1 VEYFPS
7 PDAALRAGYRACKRC
22 RPELPGGPAEA
33 GRRFAERALAVM
45 RARLDE
51 PLTLSD
57 LAAAVGSSP
66 SAFARAFRR
75 RTGGSPAR
83 WRATLRGGADSPPR
97 AGVGRMKPAT
107 PAGRLALVLALAL
120 LVAGLHPA
128 AAEEPV
134 RVAGTWVGTW
144 WMGKYEEPIELELVQ
159 DGGSLSGR
167 VAMLG
172 YPGAGES
179 AADAA
184 VTVTGRLEGDR
195 LALVWQV
202 GERRF
207 TAVLTLAAPRTLV
220 GLGGEGGRIELGLEL
235 SRVR

>member
-1 VEYFPS
+1 MRVRVQSATPRRLGPVPPGRQTS
-7 PDAALRAGYRACKRC
+7 SRLAALVVGIALLGGGHGYAH
-22 RPELPGGPAEA
+22 EQ
-33 GRRFAERALAVM
+33 
-45 RARLDE
+45 E
-51 PLTLSD
+51 PLNVT
-57 LAAAVGSSP
+57 
-66 SAFARAFRR
+66 
-75 RTGGSPAR
+75 
-83 WRATLRGGADSPPR
+83 
-97 AGVGRMKPAT
+97 
-107 PAGRLALVLALAL
+107 
-120 LVAGLHPA
+120 
-128 AAEEPV
+128 
-134 RVAGTWVGTW
+134 GTWVGTW

-172 YPGAGES
+172 YPGGGES

-207 TAVLTLAAPRTLV
+207 TAVLTLAAPRPLV